1 VIGRE
6 RRPHGVSSPEQ
17 PSDRT
22 GGRLEDVFGNTL
34 EQAAEDWSALSNM
47 ENLVRDF
54 LEHTAERL
62 GDKTALVYDGARFT
76 YGALDASANRLAN
89 ALIGAGIRR
98 GDRVAVYL
106 NNSVEAVVAI
116 FAALKANAAFVVINH
131 TTKRDKLHYI
141 LKNCAAAAL
150 VADAGA
156 DLDTLEVG
164 QEPDWTSLR
173 TVVLCGAAAEQVA
186 GGRPGWLL
194 FDDIQQACPAT
205 RPRSTAIDLDLA
217 CLIYTSG
224 STGDPKGVMSDHSN
238 IVFASGSIIAYL
250 ENRESDIVIN
260 VLPLSFDYGL
270 YQLLMTFR
278 FGGTLVLE
286 RSFAYPAALLQVMV
300 RERVTGFPGVPSIY
314 SKLVSMD
321 LSSYDLS
328 SLRYLTNTAAALP
341 VEHIREIRRKFP
353 WARLYSMYGLTE
365 TKRTLYLPPEQLDT
379 RPGSVGIPIPGTEV
393 WVEDA
398 QGNRLGPNQVGEL
411 VVRGRHVMRGYWQSP
426 EATSRRYRPGPISGE
441 RLCYT
446 GDLFRQDD
454 EGYFYFVGRSDD
466 IIKSRGEK
474 VAPKEIEN
482 VIYQLADVSEVAV
495 IGVPDSFQGQAI
507 KAIIVPRVESL
518 SAAQVLAHCK
528 RHLEDYM
535 IPKYVEFRND
545 LPKTES
551 GKIKKTGLI

>member
-1 VIGRE
+1 
-6 RRPHGVSSPEQ
+6 
-17 PSDRT
+17 
-22 GGRLEDVFGNTL
+22 VFGNTL

-250 ENRESDIVIN
+250 ENR
-260 VLPLSFDYGL
+260 
-270 YQLLMTFR
+270 
-278 FGGTLVLE
+278 
-286 RSFAYPAALLQVMV
+286 
-300 RERVTGFPGVPSIY
+300 
-314 SKLVSMD
+314 
-321 LSSYDLS
+321 
-328 SLRYLTNTAAALP
+328 
-341 VEHIREIRRKFP
+341 
-353 WARLYSMYGLTE
+353 
-365 TKRTLYLPPEQLDT
+365 
-379 RPGSVGIPIPGTEV
+379 
-393 WVEDA
+393 
-398 QGNRLGPNQVGEL
+398 
-411 VVRGRHVMRGYWQSP
+411 
-426 EATSRRYRPGPISGE
+426 
-441 RLCYT
+441 
-446 GDLFRQDD
+446 
-454 EGYFYFVGRSDD
+454 
-466 IIKSRGEK
+466 
-474 VAPKEIEN
+474 
-482 VIYQLADVSEVAV
+482 
-495 IGVPDSFQGQAI
+495 
-507 KAIIVPRVESL
+507 
-518 SAAQVLAHCK
+518 
-528 RHLEDYM
+528 
-535 IPKYVEFRND
+535 
-545 LPKTES
+545 
-551 GKIKKTGLI
+551 